1 MTEQTDSATGR
12 FGDLAPG
19 PNAPTD
25 PIAIAGGSDVAG
37 SVRKGS
43 QVAITNT
50 VLAELEA
57 ACSSIVVSADEVG
70 NASRDWWP
78 LGMVWAT
85 FGKIANRA
93 AALAQPESTEEV
105 AAILRICNKYKIPV
119 TTIGG
124 RSNVT
129 GATVPVF
136 GGLLLDTHK
145 LTGIRSVDDE
155 SLTVVVGAGT
165 FGDLF
170 EATLAA
176 DYGLTCGHWPQSMT
190 LSTVG
195 GWVACRG
202 AGQLSTR
209 YGKIEDMVTGLE
221 VVLSDG
227 TIIETGGLPR
237 AAAGPD
243 LTQLFVGSEGTLG
256 VITAVQM
263 RVHPSPQHEVRAAY
277 AAPSFD
283 AGLALCRRILRRGA
297 TPALLRLYDAIESDR
312 SYQTGDD
319 VALIMVGDEGDEH
332 IIAATMSVVAEEAAA
347 LGIVEADVA
356 LVEKWRKK
364 RNDVAALEELISI
377 GYVVDTME
385 VTASWTD
392 APTVY
397 NAVIEA
403 LMGVEGTIAASA
415 HCSHSYLDGGCLYFT
430 FAGKP
435 ETSDDTPDTERFDI
449 LTSYYEDLWNA
460 GTRAAIE
467 NGASLSHHHGVGLNR
482 SRFMKESLGTS
493 FGVLE
498 SVKAALDPNGI
509 LNPAKLGL
517 SNPFGP
523 VSLP

>member
-1 MTEQTDSATGR
+1 MTAPIDSEVGR
-12 FGDLAPG
+12 FGDFLPG

-25 PIAIAGGSDVAG
+25 PIEVAGGTAG
-37 SVRKGS
+37 AASVRQGS
-43 QVAITNT
+43 QVGITNT
-50 VLAELEA
+50 VLRELEA
-57 ACSSIVVSADEVG
+57 VCSSIVVSADAVG

-85 FGKIANRA
+85 FGKVANRA
-93 AALAQPESTEEV
+93 AAIAQPETTEEV
-105 AAILRICNKYKIPV
+105 ADLLRICDRYTIPV

-136 GGLLLDTHK
+136 GGLLLDTQR
-145 LTGIRSVDDE
+145 LAGIRSLDNE

-165 FGDLF
+165 FGDQF
-170 EATLAA
+170 ESTLAQ
-176 DYGLTCGHWPQSMT
+176 DHGLTCGHWPQSMT

-202 AGQLSTR
+202 AGQMSTR

-221 VVLSDG
+221 VVLSNG

-277 AAPSFD
+277 AAPDF
-283 AGLALCRRILRRGA
+283 ATGLAFCRRILRRGA
-297 TPALLRLYDAIESDR
+297 TPALLRLYDAVESDR
-312 SYQTGDD
+312 SYQTGDQACL
-319 VALIMVGDEGDEH
+319 VMVGDEGDEH
-332 IIAATMSVVAEEAAA
+332 ITRATMQVVAEEADD
-347 LGIVEADVA
+347 LGVVEADVA
-356 LVEKWRKK
+356 LVEKWRRK

-385 VTASWTD
+385 VTSSWTD
-392 APTVY
+392 APAVY
-397 NAVIEA
+397 DAVIDA

-415 HCSHSYLDGGCLYFT
+415 HCSHSYIDGGCLYFT

-435 ETSDDTPDTERFDI
+435 ETGDDTSDQERFNI
-449 LTSYYEDLWNA
+449 LTSYYEALWNA
-460 GTRAAIE
+460 GTRAALQ
-467 NGASLSHHHGVGLNR
+467 NGASLSHHHGIGLNR
-482 SRFMKESLGTS
+482 SRFMQESLGAS
-493 FGVLE
+493 FNVLQ
-498 SVKAALDPNGI
+498 SVKTALDPQGI

-517 SNPFGP
+517 ENPFGP
-523 VSLP
+523 VSLL